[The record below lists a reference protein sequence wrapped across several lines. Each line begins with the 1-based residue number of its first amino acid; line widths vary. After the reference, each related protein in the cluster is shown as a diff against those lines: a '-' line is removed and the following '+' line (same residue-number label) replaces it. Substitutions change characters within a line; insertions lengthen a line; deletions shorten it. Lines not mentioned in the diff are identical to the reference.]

1 MTYDELVQA
10 LRCCSFGCDC
20 EKCPA
25 RRDESCVDH
34 VFVLAAEAMDRLLLD
49 NATLR
54 ADASI
59 AKALQALLE
68 QLRNQRD
75 RMLYENASLRAQPP
89 RWRSVREELPPVGR
103 RVLATACNRVYIAAR
118 SKVEDSW
125 VLHGLWG
132 VTNASGN
139 GVTHWMP
146 MPDLPKEG

>member
-1 MTYDELVQA
+1 MTYDEIVQA

-34 VFVLAAEAMDRLLLD
+34 VLVLAAEAMDRLLLD

-75 RMLYENASLRAQPP
+75 RMLYENASLRAQLP
-89 RWRSVREELPPVGR
+89 RWRSVGEELPPSRSARVGDR
-103 RVLATACNRVYIAAR
+103 RCAR
-118 SKVEDSW
+118 
-125 VLHGLWG
+125 LHWH
-132 VTNASGN
+132 A
-139 GVTHWMP
+139 P
-146 MPDLPKEG
+146 QK

>member
-1 MTYDELVQA
+1 MTYDEIVQA

-25 RRDESCVDH
+25 RRDEGCVDH

-59 AKALQALLE
+59 AKVLQALLE

-75 RMLYENASLRAQPP
+75 RMLYENASLRARLP
-89 RWRSVREELPPVGR
+89 RWRSVTEELPPAGQ
-103 RVLATACNRVYIAAR
+103 RVLATDGKRVHIGMR
-118 SKVEDSW
+118 RKIEDSW
-125 VLHGLWG
+125 ILYGLCG
-132 VTNASGN
+132 VSNVVGEC
-139 GVTHWMP
+139 VTHWMP
-146 MPDLPKEG
+146 VPDLSKED